1 MTSSDV
7 DVYIN
12 CMEHIMADYVSIVS
26 DDALDEMGAT
36 ILESFGQRSEIS
48 RTRQSNGAE
57 EVQAYFN

>member
-36 ILESFGQRSEIS
+36 ILESFGQRSEIRRS
-48 RTRQSNGAE
+48 RLSYGAE